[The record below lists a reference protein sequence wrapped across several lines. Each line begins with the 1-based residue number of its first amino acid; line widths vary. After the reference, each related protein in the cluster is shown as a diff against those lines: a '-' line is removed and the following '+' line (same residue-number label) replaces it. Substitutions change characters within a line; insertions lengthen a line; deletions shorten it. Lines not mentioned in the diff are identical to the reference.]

1 MTNQSQFNP
10 IRRSAMYHKH
20 VESGALMVERDGY
33 SQPAHF
39 VSVEADARNLSEAA
53 GFWDIGPEAKF
64 IFKGEQLDQLVS
76 GVFHAAAFPDIG
88 DIRLAEISGGS
99 ENANAVLC
107 RLADDE
113 ILCVAPAGQASTL
126 SESVRDGPEHCAHAL
141 DISSGLAGVGIAGP
155 ESYGLLSALTELDT
169 SQFAF
174 TNLRCAQSKFADIHG
189 TLLRI
194 DRGASLSYQL
204 YFPREFGEY
213 LWDAL
218 LEAAG
223 FCGGGPVGFQAWGA
237 LIR

>member
-1 MTNQSQFNP
+1 MADQNQFNP
-10 IRRSAMYHKH
+10 VRRGAMYHKH

-39 VSVEADARNLSEAA
+39 GSAEADARHLLEAV
-53 GFWDIGPEAKF
+53 GFWDIGPRAKF
-64 IFKGEQLDQLVS
+64 VIKGEHLEQLVTR
-76 GVFHAAAFPDIG
+76 VFPAAKIPDVGDIG
-88 DIRLAEISGGS
+88 MAEIAGGEQS
-99 ENANAVLC
+99 ASAALC
-107 RLADDE
+107 RLAEDE

-126 SESVRDGPEHCAHAL
+126 AEGLNDSPEQCAHAL

-155 ESYGLLSALTELDT
+155 ESYGLLSAMTELDT

-174 TNLRCAQSKFADIHG
+174 PNLGCAQSKFADIHG

-194 DRGASLSYQL
+194 DHGEFLSYQL

-218 LEAAG
+218 LEAAE
-223 FCGGGPVGFQAWGA
+223 FCGGGPVGFETWDSRIG
-237 LIR
+237 